1 MQLLMNELDRILEAI
16 VILSPSSFSF
26 AGVSLPVA
34 QPAGASQWAAANP
47 SQHPLPAAL
56 QGCLYQYCFCSRFQ
70 GGVPAQNAAVGP
82 NDDMSAELSAAN
94 TSQARWE
101 PGWQIY
107 KVDASGQVFAQR
119 GGIYRAFWP
128 GQYVIQDG
136 VGTGPRVGSSAL
148 VFFPKESF
156 AAQPGFYFA
165 FGEAET
171 ETPADDHLIRFYWNV
186 RSEGAV
192 ELMRLATQSL
202 NKFSAPFRMKSLTHR
217 SQYVRLDPS
226 IIYVNKRYFHIAAE
240 LLSEVHRRIE
250 GWLGEETPL
259 FTLRLASGLA
269 LAEDP
274 GNGESFGMNRC
285 RMLAEAVWSAYLQG
299 DQSLAGRRA
308 MVMSHFTS
316 SGIDLERPHLNARS
330 ANRYDDAPFEA
341 ARA

>member
-1 MQLLMNELDRILEAI
+1 MATLADELKPILSAI
-16 VILSPSSFSF
+16 VIYSPAAFSF
-26 AGVSLPVA
+26 AGMAMPVA
-34 QPAGASQWAAANP
+34 PDAASWTAANP
-47 SQHPLPAAL
+47 SQPPLTAAL
-56 QGCLYQYCFCSRFQ
+56 QSCLYQHCFCSRFK
-70 GGVPAQNAAVGP
+70 GSLAAPVGAAGAE
-82 NDDMSAELSAAN
+82 DDISKELSAAN
-94 TSQARWE
+94 ASQPRWE

-107 KVDASGQVFAQR
+107 KADPSGQIFAQR

-136 VGTGPRVGSSAL
+136 GGAGPRVGSSAM

-171 ETPADDHLIRFYWNV
+171 ETPVDDNLIRFYWNV
-186 RSEGAV
+186 QGGGAA

-202 NKFSAPFRMKSLTHR
+202 NRYSAPFRMKSLTHR

-240 LLSEVHRRIE
+240 LLGDVHRKAR

-259 FTLRLASGLA
+259 FTLRLARGLA

-285 RMLAEAVWSAYLQG
+285 RLLAEAVWTAYLQG
-299 DQSLAGRRA
+299 DQSLSGRMA
-308 MVMSHFTS
+308 LAASHFKA
-316 SGIDLERPHLNARS
+316 SGVELDRPYANARS
-330 ANRYDDAPFEA
+330 ANQYDSAFFEA
-341 ARA
+341 PRA